1 MNWPI
6 VKGKATRQAHVALP
20 EGSFEEEHGR
30 EGFYG
35 RVSHLYHT
43 HPPTG
48 WTRIEGNLRPHAF
61 YLDKVTPSDMT
72 DPRGTSEPVLYNDD
86 LILSISRRAEAA
98 PFYSRNADGDELFFI
113 HRGTGKIE
121 TDFGVLDYEPG
132 DYVVVPRAT
141 TYRFVP
147 SGSLTPT
154 PLPAER
160 GADTFIVCIEAHSE
174 ILPPTPEQ
182 KGLIGMHALYDM
194 SAITIP
200 EFIPYEKKGDTNG
213 KEYEI
218 RIKRLGEYTSIFY
231 PFDPI
236 DLVGWKGDLTVFK
249 INMRDIRPVM
259 SPRVHLPPSA
269 HTTFLAENFVIC
281 SFLPRPLEEDPDTL
295 RIPFF
300 HRNTDYDEVLFYH
313 DGDFFSRDNIK
324 AAMMTL
330 HPQGIHHGPHP
341 KALKANPSITR
352 TNEYAMMLDAKHP
365 LKIAPAGQAAEWK
378 EYWTSWQEKKLESA
392 K

>member
-6 VKGKATRQAHVALP
+6 VKGKATRQAHVGLP
-20 EGSFEEEHGR
+20 EGTYEEEHGR
-30 EGFYG
+30 EGFFG
-35 RVSHLYHT
+35 RVSHLYHVN
-43 HPPTG
+43 PPTG

-61 YLDKVTPSDMT
+61 YLNKVEPSDLK
-72 DPRGTSEPVLYNDD
+72 DPRGTPEPVLYNDD
-86 LILSISRRAEAA
+86 LILSISRRSKAA
-98 PFYSRNADGDELFFI
+98 PYYSRNADGDELFFI
-113 HRGTGKIE
+113 HRGQGKIE
-121 TDFGVLDYEPG
+121 TDFGVIAYERG
-132 DYVVVPRAT
+132 DYIAIPRAT

-147 SGSLTPT
+147 
-154 PLPAER
+154 EVE
-160 GADTFIVCIEAHSE
+160 DNFIVVVEAHSE
-174 ILPPTPEQ
+174 IMPPTPEQ
-182 KGLIGMHALYDM
+182 KGLIGMHALFDM
-194 SAITIP
+194 SALTIP
-200 EFIPYEKKGDTNG
+200 DFIPYEQKAGGNG
-213 KEYEI
+213 KEYEL
-218 RIKRLGEYTSIFY
+218 RIKRLGEYTSLFY
-231 PFDPI
+231 PFHPI
-236 DLVGWKGDLTVFK
+236 DIVGWKGDLTAFK

-295 RIPFF
+295 RVPFY

-313 DGDFFSRDNIK
+313 DGDFFSRDNIE

-341 KALKANPSITR
+341 KALKANPNITR

-365 LKIAPAGQAAEWK
+365 LKIAPAGEAAEWK
-378 EYWTSWQEKKLESA
+378 EYWTSWQEKKSELV

>member
-6 VKGKATRQAHVALP
+6 VKGNAARQAHVALP
-20 EGSFEEEHGR
+20 EGTYEEEHGR
-30 EGFYG
+30 EGFFG
-35 RVSHLYHT
+35 RVSHLYHA

-72 DPRGTSEPVLYNDD
+72 DPRGSSEPVLYNDD

-113 HRGTGKIE
+113 HFGEGRIE
-121 TDFGVLDYEPG
+121 SDFGVIPYEKG
-132 DYVVVPRAT
+132 DYIAIPRAT

-147 SGSLTPT
+147 SGK
-154 PLPAER
+154 
-160 GADTFIVCIEAHSE
+160 DNFIVCLEAHSE
-174 ILPPTPEQ
+174 ILPATPEQ
-182 KGLIGMHALYDM
+182 KGMVGMHAIFDM
-194 SAITIP
+194 GAVTIP
-200 EFIPYEKKGDTNG
+200 DFEPYDKSQEKSNG

-218 RIKRLGEYTSIFY
+218 RIKRLGEYTSLFY
-231 PFDPI
+231 PYNPLDV
-236 DLVGWKGDLTVFK
+236 VGWKGDLTVFK
-249 INMRDIRPVM
+249 INMRDIRPIM

-269 HTTFLAENFVIC
+269 HTTFLAHNFVIC

-295 RIPFF
+295 RVPFY

-352 TNEYAMMLDAKHP
+352 TNEYAMMLDAKNP
-365 LKIAPAGQAAEWK
+365 LKIAPAAETAEWK
-378 EYWTSWQEKKLESA
+378 DYWASWQEKKETA
-392 K
+392 KA

>member
-6 VKGKATRQAHVALP
+6 VKGTATRQAHVGLP
-20 EGSFEEEHGR
+20 EGTFEEEHGR

-35 RVSHLYHT
+35 RVSHLYHV

-72 DPRGTSEPVLYNDD
+72 DPRGTPAPVLYNDD
-86 LILSISRRAEAA
+86 LILSISRRAEVA
-98 PFYSRNADGDELFFI
+98 PFYSRNADGDELFFV
-113 HRGTGKIE
+113 HKGTGKIE
-121 TDFGVLDYEPG
+121 TDFGILNYEPG
-132 DYVVVPRAT
+132 DYIVIPRAT
-141 TYRFVP
+141 TYRFA
-147 SGSLTPT
+147 
-154 PLPAER
+154 PATKEN
-160 GADTFIVCIEAHSE
+160 FIVVVEAHGSE

-194 SAITIP
+194 GAVTIP
-200 EFIPYEKKGDTNG
+200 DFVAYENKPESNG
-213 KEYEI
+213 REYEL
-218 RIKRLGEYTSIFY
+218 RIKRLGEYTSVFY
-231 PFDPI
+231 PFNPI
-236 DLVGWKGDLTVFK
+236 DLLGWKGDLTAFK

-269 HTTFLAENFVIC
+269 HTTFLSDNFVIC

-295 RIPFF
+295 RVPFY

-324 AAMMTL
+324 PAMMTL

-341 KALKANPSITR
+341 KALKANPNITR

-365 LKIAPAGQAAEWK
+365 LKIAPAGESAEWK
-378 EYWTSWQEKKLESA
+378 DYWMSWKEKKEGVATSA
-392 K
+392 

>member
-6 VKGKATRQAHVALP
+6 VKGKATRQAHVGLP
-20 EGSFEEEHGR
+20 EGTYEEEHGR
-30 EGFYG
+30 EGFFG
-35 RVSHLYHT
+35 RVSHLYHVN
-43 HPPTG
+43 PPTG

-61 YLDKVTPSDMT
+61 YLNKVEPSDLK
-72 DPRGTSEPVLYNDD
+72 DPRGTPEPVLYNDD
-86 LILSISRRAEAA
+86 LILSISRRSKAA
-98 PFYSRNADGDELFFI
+98 PYYSRNADGDELFFI
-113 HRGTGKIE
+113 HKGQGKIE
-121 TDFGVLDYEPG
+121 TDFGVLSYERG
-132 DYVVVPRAT
+132 DYIAIPRAT

-147 SGSLTPT
+147 
-154 PLPAER
+154 EVE
-160 GADTFIVCIEAHSE
+160 DNFIVIVEAHSE
-174 ILPPTPEQ
+174 IMPPTPEQ

-194 SAITIP
+194 SALTIP
-200 EFIPYEKKGDTNG
+200 DFIPYEQKAGGNG
-213 KEYEI
+213 KEYEL
-218 RIKRLGEYTSIFY
+218 RIKRLGEYTSLFY
-231 PFDPI
+231 PFHPI
-236 DLVGWKGDLTVFK
+236 DIVGWKGDLTVFK

-295 RIPFF
+295 RVPFY

-313 DGDFFSRDNIK
+313 DGDFFSRDNIE

-341 KALKANPSITR
+341 KALKANPNITR

-365 LKIAPAGQAAEWK
+365 LKIAPAGEAAEWK
-378 EYWTSWQEKKLESA
+378 EYWTSWQEKQSEVA
-392 K
+392 A

>member
-6 VKGKATRQAHVALP
+6 VKGKASKQAHVALP
-20 EGSFEEEHGR
+20 EGTYEEEHGR
-30 EGFYG
+30 EGFFG
-35 RVSHLYHT
+35 RVSHLYHA

-48 WTRIEGNLRPHAF
+48 WTRIEGALRPHAF
-61 YLDKVTPSDMT
+61 DLNAITPTDMT
-72 DPRGTSEPVLYNDD
+72 DARGVPEPILYNDD
-86 LILSISRRAEAA
+86 LIVSISRRSTAA
-98 PFYSRNADGDELFFI
+98 PYYSRNADGDELFFI
-113 HRGTGKIE
+113 HRGTGVIE
-121 TDFGVLDYEPG
+121 TDFGTIGYEPG

-147 SGSLTPT
+147 KTD
-154 PLPAER
+154 
-160 GADTFIVCIEAHSE
+160 DTFVVVVEAHSE

-194 SAITIP
+194 GAVEIP
-200 EFIPYEKKGDTNG
+200 EFEPYEPAGSPLAAAQNG
-213 KEYEI
+213 KEYEL
-218 RIKRLGEYTSIFY
+218 RIKRLGEYTAVFY
-231 PFDPI
+231 PFHPI
-236 DLVGWKGDLTVFK
+236 DIIGWKGDLTVFK

-269 HTTFLAENFVIC
+269 HTTFLAQNFVIC
-281 SFLPRPLEEDPDTL
+281 SFLPRPLEEDPETL
-295 RIPFF
+295 RVPFY

-341 KALKANPSITR
+341 KALKRNDAITR
-352 TNEYAMMLDAKHP
+352 TNEFAMMLDARHP
-365 LKIAPAGQAAEWK
+365 LNIAPAADAVEWK
-378 EYWTSWQEKKLESA
+378 EYWTSWQEKEVA